1 MALKAVLASLDGL
14 NEALQGEYKK
24 GEDGKFYLDVTD
36 IEDAPAVA
44 GLRQKYRELLDE
56 KKKLQAKY
64 DELGI
69 TPEELADL
77 RDKAANAG
85 KGVNAEK
92 LAEMENKL
100 AEVRKNA
107 EKAIAEAKAEAEKER
122 EALRRTEKQRVIATA
137 IAEAKANPKLGKHIE
152 DMIDVRMREDGTF
165 ETVVLKDGQPRI
177 KGVMGDL
184 MGVSDLLSELKES
197 DDWSIFFAPEGKGG
211 SGANPGGSAGGTNN
225 SGVNP
230 FKKETRNVTEQMRLA
245 KENPAKARE
254 LAAAAGVQLPK
265 VA

>member
-1 MALKAVLASLDGL
+1 GL
-14 NEALQGEYKK
+14 NEALQSEYKK

-92 LAEMENKL
+92 LKEMEAML
-100 AEVRKNA
+100 ADVRKKA
-107 EKAIAEAKAEAEKER
+107 EEAVAAAKAEAKKER
-122 EALRRTEKQRVIATA
+122 EALRLTEKQRVIATA
-137 IAEAKANPKLGKHIE
+137 IAEAKANPKLAKLID
-152 DMIDVRMREDGTF
+152 DMVDVRLRDDGTF
-165 ETVVLKDGQPRI
+165 ETVVL
-177 KGVMGDL
+177 
-184 MGVSDLLSELKES
+184 
-197 DDWSIFFAPEGKGG
+197 
-211 SGANPGGSAGGTNN
+211 
-225 SGVNP
+225 
-230 FKKETRNVTEQMRLA
+230 
-245 KENPAKARE
+245 
-254 LAAAAGVQLPK
+254 
-265 VA
+265 

>member
-14 NEALQGEYKK
+14 SEALQGEYKK
-24 GEDGKFYLDVTD
+24 GEDGKYYLDVTD

-44 GLRQKYRELLDE
+44 GLRQKYRDLLDE
-56 KKKLQAKY
+56 KKQLQRKY

-69 TPEELADL
+69 TPDELAEL

-92 LAEMENKL
+92 LAEMEAKL

-107 EKAIAEAKAEAEKER
+107 EKAIADAKAEAEKER

-137 IAEAKANPKLGKHIE
+137 IAEAKANTKLGKLID
-152 DMIDVRMREDGTF
+152 DMIDVRLRDDGTF
-165 ETVVLKDGQPRI
+165 ETVVLKDGQPRT
-177 KGVMGDL
+177 KGLTADPMS
-184 MGVSDLLSELKES
+184 VSDLLGELKES

-211 SGANPGGSAGGTNN
+211 SGASPAGSGGT
-225 SGVNP
+225 SVSVNP

-254 LAAAAGVQLPK
+254 LAAQAGVQLPK

>member
-92 LAEMENKL
+92 LKEMEAML
-100 AEVRKNA
+100 ADVRKKA
-107 EKAIAEAKAEAEKER
+107 EEAVAAAKAEAEKER
-122 EALRRTEKQRVIATA
+122 EALRLTEKQRVIATA
-137 IAEAKANPKLGKHIE
+137 IAEAKANPKLAKLID
-152 DMIDVRMREDGTF
+152 DMVDVRLRDDGTF
-165 ETVVLKDGQPRI
+165 ETVVLKDGQPRT
-177 KGVMGDL
+177 KGLTADL
-184 MGVSDLLSELKES
+184 MGVSDLLGELKES
-197 DDWSIFFAPEGKGG
+197 DDWSIFFAPEGRGG
-211 SGANPGGSAGGTNN
+211 SGANPGGSAGGTTN
-225 SGVNP
+225 SGANP